1 MITIGES
8 CVRLCDIL
16 RSRECRAWCWFQFG
30 QPLLSSLIGYTWPS
44 GCGPLVTSKGLRGRK
59 SFDTV
64 VVGMDFR
71 DFSLDYFHSSFVKR
85 EMCRKGGCEKCI

>member
-1 MITIGES
+1 MLWTKPFFE
-8 CVRLCDIL
+8 
-16 RSRECRAWCWFQFG
+16 
-30 QPLLSSLIGYTWPS
+30 
-44 GCGPLVTSKGLRGRK
+44 CGPLVTSKGLRGRK

-85 EMCRKGGCEKCI
+85 EMCRKGGCENCI